1 MSNTDSSQLSHDA
14 WYSFPGEEN
23 DVVLSTRVR
32 LARNLADFTFPSQF
46 TADEAERIQ
55 SLIFDS
61 FANMENPDNFQTIR
75 LSNIDALGQRILAE
89 RGMFPYPAYSFPWC
103 GGIVRND
110 GKIACSINYL
120 DHIRI
125 ASFISGFDCEKAY
138 LTAHD
143 IDSVLQ
149 DKLQFAASPQMGYL
163 TSNLKDL
170 GSGMKLSAVLHLPS
184 ITIAKIADKV
194 FRETADT
201 NCTVS
206 VFFDSKDSP
215 SSASGSFFLIQN
227 KNSYCGD
234 EGEQLQNF
242 QKTILHIAE
251 YERGATM
258 SLMETR
264 PTRVKDSVYRAI
276 ATLRYAR
283 LISRKE
289 GLELI
294 SRIKWGINLGIL
306 SGIEHNELTAL
317 LYRIQNAHLLY
328 VSRNGNLDF
337 EKDIITEDAK
347 IDRLRSLV
355 MQEALSSVQIN

>member
-1 MSNTDSSQLSHDA
+1 
-14 WYSFPGEEN
+14 
-23 DVVLSTRVR
+23 
-32 LARNLADFTFPSQF
+32 
-46 TADEAERIQ
+46 
-55 SLIFDS
+55 
-61 FANMENPDNFQTIR
+61 
-75 LSNIDALGQRILAE
+75 
-89 RGMFPYPAYSFPWC
+89 
-103 GGIVRND
+103 
-110 GKIACSINYL
+110 
-120 DHIRI
+120 
-125 ASFISGFDCEKAY
+125 
-138 LTAHD
+138 
-143 IDSVLQ
+143 
-149 DKLQFAASPQMGYL
+149 
-163 TSNLKDL
+163 
-170 GSGMKLSAVLHLPS
+170 
-184 ITIAKIADKV
+184 
-194 FRETADT
+194 
-201 NCTVS
+201 
-206 VFFDSKDSP
+206 
-215 SSASGSFFLIQN
+215 
-227 KNSYCGD
+227 
-234 EGEQLQNF
+234 
-242 QKTILHIAE
+242 
-251 YERGATM
+251 M

>member
-61 FANMENPDNFQTIR
+61 FINMENPDSFQTIR

-110 GKIACSINYL
+110 GKIAGSINYL